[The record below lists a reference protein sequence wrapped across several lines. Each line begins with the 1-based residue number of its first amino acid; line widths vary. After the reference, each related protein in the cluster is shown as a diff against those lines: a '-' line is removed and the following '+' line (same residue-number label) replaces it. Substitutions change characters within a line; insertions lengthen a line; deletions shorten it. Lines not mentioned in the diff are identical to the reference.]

1 MNALIL
7 ISGLLNILL
16 GLWLWSLIRETIR
29 YRRIIQY
36 QRDVLAGNK

>member
-16 GLWLWSLIRETIR
+16 ALWLWSLISETIR

-36 QRDVLAGNK
+36 QRDVLAGGK